1 MKNSIITLLQTQE
14 MLLILRATDILLKP
28 SNCSVEPLK
37 EAETQ
42 QEHGLQM
49 MPDC

>member
-1 MKNSIITLLQTQE
+1 MKSSIITKLQTQE

-28 SNCSVEPLK
+28 SNSSVEPLK
-37 EAETQ
+37 EEVTQ